1 MIPIKK
7 TAIRILDTIHSIE
20 GIARDLYLIFSKK
33 AEEEDLADFWR
44 KFSAEEGEHLAFWE
58 NLKEIARSTPFDLV
72 VSDPEDLLYFLE
84 KTLYTSEHLVKDLR
98 NDDPETVPTLTALL
112 SAYRLELHMLDSRFQ
127 TLFQSLQ
134 FVQNDFDPSSE
145 YDLHIGEFAQALK
158 KFGSGYPATDL
169 LALTLNRL
177 WQENKRLAG
186 LVLKDPLTGI
196 YNRRGFMIM
205 ALQICALMRRKE
217 AAVGLLMIDLDDF
230 KKLND
235 TRGHA
240 AGDKALVT
248 AAETLTELLRASDVI
263 GRYGGDEFIVLLPDT
278 SDTETVFGKLISEL
292 NATLEESTGITA
304 TAGLAQGAIY
314 CDDLKECLENLIKHA
329 DADLYRR
336 KDNRSR

>member
-1 MIPIKK
+1 MIPEKD
-7 TAIRILDTIHSIE
+7 TEIRILDTIHRIE

-33 AEEEDLADFWR
+33 AEEEELADFWR

-72 VSDPEDLLYFLE
+72 VSDPEDLLDFLE
-84 KTLYTSEHLVKDLR
+84 KTLFTAERLVEDLIS
-98 NDDPETVPTLTALL
+98 DDPETVPTLTALL

-134 FVQNDFDPSSE
+134 FVQNDFDPAAE
-145 YDLHIGEFAQALK
+145 YDMHIGDFAQALK
-158 KFGSGYPATDL
+158 KFGSGYPATEL

-177 WQENKRLAG
+177 WQENKRLSG

-205 ALQICALMRRKE
+205 ALQICALMRRRE
-217 AAVGLLMIDLDDF
+217 ATVGLLMVDLDNF

-248 AAETLTELLRASDVI
+248 AAERLTDLLRASDVV
-263 GRYGGDEFIVLLPDT
+263 GRYGGDEFIILLPDT

-292 NATLEESTGITA
+292 NNSLEKIAGITA
-304 TAGLAQGAIY
+304 TAGMAQGAVY
-314 CDDLKECLENLIKHA
+314 CDDLTECLESFIKRA
-329 DADLYRR
+329 DEDLYRR
-336 KDNRSR
+336 KDKRSR